1 MQYLWQNK
9 IPDFVLKSKELLSN
23 INFAQVLIIT
33 SVILTTNLNYFI
45 AKLTSHQFEI
55 FLVYSFLEAFQ
66 SEESTLLELINLI
79 YEKFQILYL
88 LLQYNA
94 PTFDFGS
101 RNLND
106 AP

>member
-1 MQYLWQNK
+1 MQNLWQNK
-9 IPDFVLKSKELLSN
+9 IPDFVLKSKELFSN

-33 SVILTTNLNYFI
+33 SVTLTTNLNYFI

-101 RNLND
+101 RNLYD

>member
-88 LLQYNA
+88 LLKYNA
-94 PTFDFGS
+94 STFDFGS
-101 RNLND
+101 RKLYD